1 MPYAHIVGWGK
12 YLPGKPITN
21 PELAARAGI
30 ELDDE
35 WLRTRT
41 GIRARYFGDEKE
53 STSTLSIRAARQAL
67 QMADLDA
74 DQLDLIIVG
83 TNSPDNLFPATACRV
98 QDALGASR
106 AGAFDLSAGCPGFLY
121 GLVVGSQFIRSGAMK
136 HVLVIGA
143 ECISKLVNLKDKS
156 TCAFFGDGAGAVV
169 LTARD
174 DPGGLL
180 GFSLGSDGSGAD
192 LLVLPAGG
200 SRLPL
205 SQRVLDEGLNFG
217 RMDGAALYRF
227 GSKALA
233 QAVTDALRNAGVSLA
248 DIDLFVPHQSNARL
262 IQQVAATLKIPDEKV
277 LVNIDRYANTSA
289 AALPLGLCDAVEAGR
304 LKPGDHVVLG
314 TYGAGL
320 TWGGA
325 VIQWAVPTPVKPLPR
340 WRRILH
346 GARSLGG
353 RQRTLWRRVQ
363 HWLDRRRGRPSGG

>member
-12 YLPGKPITN
+12 YLPGKPVTN
-21 PELAARAGI
+21 PELAARGGI
-30 ELDDE
+30 ELDDA
-35 WLRTRT
+35 WLRSRT
-41 GIRARYFGDEKE
+41 GIQQRYFAEEKE
-53 STSTLSIRAARQAL
+53 STSSLATRAARVAL
-67 QMADLDA
+67 EMADLDA

-98 QDALGASR
+98 QDALGATR

-121 GLVVGSQFIRSGAMK
+121 ALVTGSQFIRSGAMK

-143 ECISKLVNLKDKS
+143 ECISRMVNLKDKS

-174 DPGGLL
+174 DPGGVL
-180 GFSLGSDGSGAD
+180 GFALGADGSGAE
-192 LLVLPAGG
+192 LLILPAGG
-200 SRLPL
+200 SRMPL
-205 SQRVLDEGLNFG
+205 TQRVLDEGHNFG
-217 RMDGAALYRF
+217 HMDGPALYRF
-227 GSKALA
+227 GTKALA
-233 QAVTDALRNAGVSLA
+233 QAVTESLRAAGVSLD

-262 IQQVAATLKIPDEKV
+262 IQQVSAALKIPEEKV

-320 TWGGA
+320 TWAGA
-325 VIQWAVPTPVKPLPR
+325 VVQWAVPTPVKPLPQ
-340 WRRILH
+340 WRRIFH
-346 GARSLGG
+346 GVRALGG
-353 RQRTLWRRVQ
+353 RQRTLLRRLG
-363 HWLDRRRGRPSGG
+363 HWLNRRRG